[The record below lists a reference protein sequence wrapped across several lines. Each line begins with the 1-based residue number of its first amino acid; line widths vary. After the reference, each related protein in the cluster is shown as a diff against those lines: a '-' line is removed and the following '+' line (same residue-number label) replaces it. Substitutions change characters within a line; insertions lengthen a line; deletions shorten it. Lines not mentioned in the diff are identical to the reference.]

1 MRKLTIIVIA
11 GTFLLG
17 ACSMSGSLKS
27 KRAVQGAIEA
37 HLRGNKSLSMQ
48 NFKTEV
54 EKVSF
59 KDDTADALAKFV
71 AKGSSQTV
79 VEVRYQL
86 KLEGNH
92 WKVVSSHPVGQGMG
106 GHGSMGGAMGG
117 HGGMGGS
124 SMGMPSAPQK
134 STVPM
139 EPSH

>member
-48 NFKTEV
+48 NFQTEV

-92 WKVVSSHPVGQGMG
+92 WKVVSSQPVGQGMG
-106 GHGSMGGAMGG
+106 GHGSMGGAMS
-117 HGGMGGS
+117 GS